1 MLVSSFKKRVISILM
16 MKLVLTEHDTERRQI
31 LEQFL
36 SDYPLYEQ
44 DIMQTW
50 YDFQEILNDEDSR
63 ILEAEFI
70 Y

>member
-1 MLVSSFKKRVISILM
+1 M
-16 MKLVLTEHDTERRQI
+16 MKLVLAEYDAERKQI

-50 YDFQEILNDEDSR
+50 YDFQEILNDEDLK